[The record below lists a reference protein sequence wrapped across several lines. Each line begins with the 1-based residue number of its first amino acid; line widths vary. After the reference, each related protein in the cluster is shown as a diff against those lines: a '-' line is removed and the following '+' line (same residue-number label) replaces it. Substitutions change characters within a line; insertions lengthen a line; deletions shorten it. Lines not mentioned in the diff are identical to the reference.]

1 MFIVSIARFKS
12 ASLQH
17 DVHLVNNG
25 HIWNEINSKEEYE
38 LVYGLLVID
47 MSGLRLD
54 IMFLVRSNQDILSSS
69 TQKSKFGHFCRWRTT
84 MWPLLYQ
91 LKAPKRWSTNQ
102 WVTSPWPL
110 FSIQGQPQYFPQLL
124 RDVYD
129 LLDARSSRVLLQS
142 LVLHFSN
149 HLLLSHTRPF
159 NKLNEKKH
167 GYCAS
172 WHNLESWCNLS
183 SAVLCKSLHTTD
195 AENTHTQKL
204 WFLSGSAAV
213 FSHEGWADKTVL
225 GRRHVFVMS
234 DLMRP
239 PHFVFTYVQMYIC
252 AAKRLHLDMDLI
264 CYMWW
269 MCVCGLYVGLSGVRR
284 SYNSLLSK

>member
-1 MFIVSIARFKS
+1 M
-12 ASLQH
+12 
-17 DVHLVNNG
+17 
-25 HIWNEINSKEEYE
+25 
-38 LVYGLLVID
+38 
-47 MSGLRLD
+47 
-54 IMFLVRSNQDILSSS
+54 
-69 TQKSKFGHFCRWRTT
+69 
-84 MWPLLYQ
+84 
-91 LKAPKRWSTNQ
+91 
-102 WVTSPWPL
+102 TSPWPL
-110 FSIQGQPQYFPQLL
+110 FSIQAQPQYFPRLL
-124 RDVYD
+124 RDIYD

-225 GRRHVFVMS
+225 ERRHVFVMS
-234 DLMRP
+234 DQMRP
-239 PHFVFTYVQMYIC
+239 PHFICTYVQMYIC
-252 AAKRLHLDMDLI
+252 TDVHHMYRCKYVHMCSQKASSRYGPHILRVSV
-264 CYMWW
+264 WW
-269 MCVCGLYVGLSGVRR
+269 MCVCGLYVGLSEVRR
-284 SYNSLLSK
+284 GYNSLLSK